1 MEILFMR
8 INPSCDRTTRWSGL
22 LSAVL
27 LAFALLWNP
36 QIAGAEYREV
46 EVKNGGTITGKVSF
60 RGELPQDAVEN
71 FPVSGRWP
79 GCGTGYRKIVTIDT
93 KDAALR
99 GVFVLLDGITA
110 GKKWPEPNSV
120 AELDQKRC
128 EFVPTHQV
136 VRRGASMIIR
146 NSDTGVL
153 HNVNLREIVEVPG
166 RREVRRMM
174 FNIAQPVVGE
184 IEKKIKPQESPFIV
198 VGCDLHYFMSA
209 HIVAP
214 EHPYAALV
222 NEDGTYLL
230 DDVPPGVHS
239 ATAWHPRLGKKKV
252 SVTVPANGTVE
263 ANFEFGE

>member
-1 MEILFMR
+1 MR
-8 INPSCDRTTRWSGL
+8 INPSCDRTARWSGL

-46 EVKNGGTITGKVSF
+46 EVKNGGMITGKVSF

-79 GCGTGYRKIVTIDT
+79 GCGTGYRKIVTIDV

-120 AELDQKRC
+120 AELDQKHC
-128 EFVPTHQV
+128 KFVPTHQV

-153 HNVNLREIVEVPG
+153 HNVNLREIIEVAGG
-166 RREVRRMM
+166 RESRRMM
-174 FNIAQPVVGE
+174 FTIAQPVVGE
-184 IEKKIKPQESPFIV
+184 IEKKIKPQKSPFIV

-209 HIVAP
+209 HVVAP

-222 NEDGTYLL
+222 NEDGTYLF

-239 ATAWHPRLGKKKV
+239 AMAWHPRLGKKKV